1 MRNFY
6 NASID
11 MKKAIAIMITLLSA
25 YKMYVHWDNVLFD
38 AWFFAFIGWLSVF
51 FFEIDEEK
59 RNDRS

>member
-1 MRNFY
+1 
-6 NASID
+6 